1 MSDVAEEIGVHTS
14 TVSRAIKGKYL
25 QYPHGSLFIKN
36 LFTSSVSANDG
47 NNGITPMYVK
57 QLLKEMIEQENKK
70 KPYSDQA
77 LANLLKEQGIQVS
90 RRAVAKYREEM
101 GIRGS
106 FDRKDYSE

>member
-1 MSDVAEEIGVHTS
+1 
-14 TVSRAIKGKYL
+14 
-25 QYPHGSLFIKN
+25 
-36 LFTSSVSANDG
+36 
-47 NNGITPMYVK
+47 
-57 QLLKEMIEQENKK
+57 MIEQENKK
-70 KPYSDQA
+70 KPYSDQV